1 MFHVRIDTPPW
12 GPNPSLAAL
21 DYALRIQG
29 STQLNVTMQDIP
41 LEDDGDHFT
50 RAGQRAFSHAL
61 VRAIPQNS
69 SESMLVIADSTIDF
83 HNWSGDEWTGWASSV
98 LVDAFQGRN
107 VVVDAVCGSGF
118 IARSRHGE
126 HFHARLSN
134 HLRGGFRGGVV
145 FIGGWNDERTG
156 RIDDTIAAIHK
167 CTSLVDRYA

>member
-107 VVVDAVCGSGF
+107 VVVDAVCGVQRREQAGAF
-118 IARSRHGE
+118 RAAKRSRDNGYTGPVWVPDV
-126 HFHARLSN
+126 A
-134 HLRGGFRGGVV
+134 V
-145 FIGGWNDERTG
+145 FAG
-156 RIDDTIAAIHK
+156 
-167 CTSLVDRYA
+167 